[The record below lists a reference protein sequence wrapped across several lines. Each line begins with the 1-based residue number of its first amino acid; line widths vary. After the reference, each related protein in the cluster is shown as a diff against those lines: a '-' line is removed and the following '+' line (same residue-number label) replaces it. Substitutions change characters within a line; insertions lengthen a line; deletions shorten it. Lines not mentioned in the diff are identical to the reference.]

1 MSWIINSY
9 RNTSLL
15 DNMSKELVKKYDEIV
30 KHWNLNT
37 KILTSHS
44 SFWKSSRFQSEMWFE
59 SKEQFVLKNLM
70 RQNTELTFQ
79 VMRNWSP
86 ADHKKFYAE
95 RAVGSDGRT
104 LDAFK
109 IDPGNTGTTVSAEL
123 SNTSDECR
131 EAFIY
136 RWNNGYAFMAVAERV
151 DLALQRW
158 LTVQGENVT
167 DTIRRMQEAE
177 KARDEVRDVL
187 ESASAAVSTEVA
199 SLKLRN
205 LADSLGLGD
214 FLEDSTD

>member
-9 RNTSLL
+9 RSTSLL

-59 SKEQFVLKNLM
+59 SKEQFVLKNFM
-70 RQNTELTFQ
+70 RQNTELTFHE
-79 VMRNWSP
+79 MRAWSP
-86 ADHKKFYAE
+86 ADHKKFYLE
-95 RAVGSDGRT
+95 RAQGSDGRT
-104 LDAFK
+104 LEAFQ
-109 IDPGNTGTTVSAEL
+109 IDSSSTGTISAEL

-136 RWNNGYAFMAVAERV
+136 RWNNGYAFMEVAERV
-151 DLALQRW
+151 DLALERW

-177 KARDEVRDVL
+177 KARAEVRDVL

-205 LADSLGLGD
+205 LAESLGLVD
-214 FLEDSTD
+214 FLEDTTD

>member
-9 RNTSLL
+9 RDTSLL

-70 RQNTELTFQ
+70 RQNTELIFQ
-79 VMRNWSP
+79 EMRSWGP
-86 ADHKKFYAE
+86 ADHKKFYVE
-95 RAVGSDGRT
+95 RALGSDGRT
-104 LDAFK
+104 LEAFK
-109 IDPGNTGTTVSAEL
+109 LDSSSTGTISAEL

-131 EAFIY
+131 EAFIH
-136 RWNNGYAFMAVAERV
+136 RWNDGYAFMEVAERV

-158 LTVQGENVT
+158 LTTQGENVT
-167 DTIRRMQEAE
+167 ETIRRMQEAE

-205 LADSLGLGD
+205 LADNLGLVD